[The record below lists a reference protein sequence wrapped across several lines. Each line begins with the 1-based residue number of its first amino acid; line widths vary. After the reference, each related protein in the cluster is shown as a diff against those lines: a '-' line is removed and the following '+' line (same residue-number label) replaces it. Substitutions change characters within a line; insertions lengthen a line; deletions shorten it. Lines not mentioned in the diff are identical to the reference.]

1 MNNEQRKA
9 LIQVKSA
16 SGDEVL
22 LTEWGQE
29 LFRSSLKLVNDVLIQ
44 MITIA
49 SLLLTAAL
57 GFLERIGVGKPWQL
71 PVFILLLSVI
81 IVSVIGL
88 VPMYAEID
96 VRDPDVLRRF
106 RTEILRKKRLALW
119 LNTSLLAGA
128 FLCAILGL
136 ITRW

>member
-1 MNNEQRKA
+1 
-9 LIQVKSA
+9 VKDEKRSPVIHVESA
-16 SGDEVL
+16 SGDDVL

-29 LFRSSLKLVNDVLIQ
+29 LFKSSLKLVNDVLIQ
-44 MITIA
+44 MISLA

-71 PVFILLLSVI
+71 PVFILLLTVI
-81 IVSVIGL
+81 IVSMIGL

-106 RTEILRKKRLALW
+106 RAEILRKKRLALW
-119 LNTSLLAGA
+119 INTSLLTGA
-128 FLCAILGL
+128 FLCAIIGVT
-136 ITRW
+136 TRS